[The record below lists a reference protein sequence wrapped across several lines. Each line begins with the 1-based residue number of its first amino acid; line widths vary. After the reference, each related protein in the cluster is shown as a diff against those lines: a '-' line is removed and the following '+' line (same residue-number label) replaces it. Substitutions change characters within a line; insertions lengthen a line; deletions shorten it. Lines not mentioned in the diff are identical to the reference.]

1 MTATQIEL
9 NQVRREV
16 YDYLFLDQA
25 FTHEQAKS
33 VSDGIKEVTG
43 YYNGKPSRVR
53 MIDGSIMY
61 L

>member
-1 MTATQIEL
+1 MTAAQIEL
-9 NQVRREV
+9 NQVKREV

-25 FTHEQAKS
+25 FSHEQAKS
-33 VSDGIKEVTG
+33 VSDGIQEITG

-53 MIDGSIMY
+53 MTDGTTMY